1 MAKRSPEFL
10 QLQIVTAALYLYEPP
25 VIDAD
30 LLSKL
35 SSALRVLSPAQASV
49 LDIFYRSHTTLRA
62 WFEHWLS
69 IPVPLYQWVPMPMCM
84 QLIYGVTML
93 GRWARLVGPL
103 RPPGPYGPIQVIDPS
118 GLPSQLPG
126 LGTAASAGAPVGA
139 SMTATSALPTRDPP
153 DVPAA
158 IAALRE
164 QLRSQ
169 PQLALD
175 IPAVLAAIGG
185 QFEAA
190 DKMCG
195 DNGPTIWDLCAKK
208 VLITRAKL
216 EKWAEI
222 IAAGGVDAVL
232 AGLVPREE
240 KVDEVEAE
248 DADGEEAGGE
258 YDDTDGPSGSFSG
271 TDNSSGSASMAPPD
285 DILGYA
291 DVYTDDLFGVDLME
305 GLDPC
310 MWFDSA
316 GSQQPDYW
324 AYMGTGNIPTTAM
337 GGQ

>member
-1 MAKRSPEFL
+1 
-10 QLQIVTAALYLYEPP
+10 
-25 VIDAD
+25 
-30 LLSKL
+30 
-35 SSALRVLSPAQASV
+35 
-49 LDIFYRSHTTLRA
+49 
-62 WFEHWLS
+62 
-69 IPVPLYQWVPMPMCM
+69 MPMCM

-118 GLPSQLPG
+118 GP
-126 LGTAASAGAPVGA
+126 TVAAAWARHGRLRRGAGRRVHDSNISTPHPRPAGRAGCHRRAAGAAP
-139 SMTATSALPTRDPP
+139 
-153 DVPAA
+153 
-158 IAALRE
+158 
-164 QLRSQ
+164 SQ

-291 DVYTDDLFGVDLME
+291 DVYNRRPVRG
-305 GLDPC
+305 
-310 MWFDSA
+310 
-316 GSQQPDYW
+316 
-324 AYMGTGNIPTTAM
+324 
-337 GGQ
+337 